1 MVEQDAIIKAL
12 SKKVNLLEADLGDKQ
27 ALLDEYESKF
37 VQVREAVN
45 SEKDRYES
53 QLVAAADQIED

>member
-1 MVEQDAIIKAL
+1 MG
-12 SKKVNLLEADLGDKQ
+12 LLEADLGEKQ
-27 ALLDEYESKF
+27 SIVDEYESKF

-53 QLVAAADQIED
+53 QLVAAAE